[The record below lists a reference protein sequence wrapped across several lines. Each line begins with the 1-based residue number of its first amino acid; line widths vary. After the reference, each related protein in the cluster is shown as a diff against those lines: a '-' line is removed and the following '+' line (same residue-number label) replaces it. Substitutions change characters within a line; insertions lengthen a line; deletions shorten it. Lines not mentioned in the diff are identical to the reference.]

1 MIFRSGL
8 NISIE
13 LPHSIY
19 HRVTRDLFK
28 LDCDDRAAFNSNS
41 LDCDDRAAFNSNS
54 LDCDGR
60 AAFNSN
66 SLDCDD
72 QTPLGSFDTIV
83 RDLLWLV
90 KQVVLSI
97 SLIYRSLLRPDLLR
111 LSLIYRG
118 GV

>member
-41 LDCDDRAAFNSNS
+41 LDCD
-54 LDCDGR
+54 GR
-60 AAFNSN
+60 AALNSN